1 MASYL
6 QTLCLVESFRTSFND
21 MLSLASVFNGD
32 LRRALLALQVR
43 LEPGSTGLQHLSV
56 PVYEPSVPNIAS
68 VPVDVGN
75 DVKSCSKS
83 AEPKETADAMKSSGS
98 QPVDSGDEF
107 VEVWR
112 RKRRALCVVSS
123 DEDSQSLSGEP
134 SSTGPVIGDVKPS
147 STGPVTGDVSS
158 HQSCED
164 SSSVIAVVHDC
175 AHSTGSAGSVAEVIS
190 DQPAVAVD
198 EPAVA
203 VDDQPAVAVDDQ
215 PAVVVD
221 DQPAIA
227 VDEVAVAVDD
237 QPAVAVDAELAPPI
251 HVLDVAA
258 IGGVESLPRSSHIRL
273 QVSLYLFTYENLPL
287 FSDFC
292 NVVFCIMFH
301 VGGHAVRLDSWC
313 FVCLRPPRLPPGVM
327 F

>member
-107 VEVWR
+107 VEVRR

-164 SSSVIAVVHDC
+164 SSSVSAVVHDC

-198 EPAVA
+198 EP
-203 VDDQPAVAVDDQ
+203 
-215 PAVVVD
+215 
-221 DQPAIA
+221 
-227 VDEVAVAVDD
+227 AVAVDD

>member
-107 VEVWR
+107 VEVRR

-203 VDDQPAVAVDDQ
+203 VDDQPAVAVD
-215 PAVVVD
+215 
-221 DQPAIA
+221 
-227 VDEVAVAVDD
+227 
-237 QPAVAVDAELAPPI
+237 AELAPPI